1 MTSTGIDVPGAED
14 ARLWEGLA
22 RRVERVEADVAARE
36 ARVAALAHV
45 ARTHVPPLPSTWP
58 ATPPRPLAVPLP
70 RRPRLTRH
78 PHTAVAQ
85 WSPEDAAA
93 LEAVRGEGAGAGAGA
108 AGEDGA
114 PLLLD
119 ARARAEARAER
130 ASQQAARL
138 LEELARRD
146 ALVSALRC
154 RARPLF

>member
-1 MTSTGIDVPGAED
+1 
-14 ARLWEGLA
+14 
-22 RRVERVEADVAARE
+22 
-36 ARVAALAHV
+36 
-45 ARTHVPPLPSTWP
+45 
-58 ATPPRPLAVPLP
+58 
-70 RRPRLTRH
+70 
-78 PHTAVAQ
+78 VAQ

-93 LEAVRGEGAGAGAGA
+93 LEAVPLSHFGEGAGAGAGVGA

-114 PLLLD
+114 ALLLD